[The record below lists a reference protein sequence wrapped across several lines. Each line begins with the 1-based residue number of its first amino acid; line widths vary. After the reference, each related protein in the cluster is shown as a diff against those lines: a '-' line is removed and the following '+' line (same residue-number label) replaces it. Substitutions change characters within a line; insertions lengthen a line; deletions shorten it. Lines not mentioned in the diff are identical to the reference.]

1 MGRGVLKTCVTITIK
16 LYMTRTCLYMT
27 KGSNWKYVWAFMWS
41 VPKTIEPSFFV
52 KNLLVYQYCL
62 AVSYLLVYTICSPLL
77 EFVLFYISWNYR
89 VQMTSWANIVSLQK
103 KMQFLDWEMVRK
115 CFERSSRFNINN
127 LDVGLGMNT
136 EIKKRM
142 FIRLTHF
149 KPMFVFYTHWKHSKN
164 MFFIMFLRNI

>member
-41 VPKTIEPSFFV
+41 VPKTIKPSFFV

-62 AVSYLLVYTICSPLL
+62 AVRYLLVYTICSPLL

-115 CFERSSRFNINN
+115 CFERSSRFNMNN

-136 EIKKRM
+136 EIKKNAYSLDLP
-142 FIRLTHF
+142 FSSQCFFSIPTENIRKTC
-149 KPMFVFYTHWKHSKN
+149 
-164 MFFIMFLRNI
+164 FLLCF